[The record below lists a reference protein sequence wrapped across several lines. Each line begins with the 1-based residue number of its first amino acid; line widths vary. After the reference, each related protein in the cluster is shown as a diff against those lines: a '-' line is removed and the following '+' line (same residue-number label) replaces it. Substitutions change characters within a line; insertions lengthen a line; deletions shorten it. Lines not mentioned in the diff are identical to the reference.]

1 MKQKIENLIP
11 MAFRA
16 VEDKLATNGQVS
28 RQYNGYIAS
37 FGASVVQS
45 GMMAALVFNHRAE
58 SRSERDRK
66 ALMDAIFEVIK
77 SMEKRTINENRLL
90 DYYKTRLV
98 DKRMLKLNIMDAAAA
113 IKLVIRTFKLVE
125 ESTVRDNTN

>member
-1 MKQKIENLIP
+1 MNQKIDNLIP
-11 MAFRA
+11 IAFRA

-45 GMMAALVFNHRAE
+45 GMMAALVFNHREE
-58 SRSERDRK
+58 SRSEQDRK
-66 ALMDAIFEVIK
+66 ALMDAIFEVTK
-77 SMEKRTINENRLL
+77 SLEEHQVIEPSLL
-90 DYYKTRLV
+90 DFYRNKLT
-98 DKRMLKLNIMDAAAA
+98 DKRRLKLNIMDAAAA

-125 ESTVRDNTN
+125 ESTVSTNSN